1 MRKNT
6 PKPVA
11 GRGPDKGTGK
21 RGPERGASVRSGG
34 RPGPGGP
41 GGAGGAGGRAGP
53 AGSEKARG
61 TRPGKRA
68 PPPKKPGENA
78 RVIKHE
84 AGLTLAK
91 YVVMES
97 GGLLSGR
104 EAKKLLETGSC
115 FVNGRLETFGSRVLE
130 SGDVVEVAVP
140 EKLVKKERFAFE
152 PGRVVFED
160 EAMLVYDKP
169 AGLMVVQGDGK
180 KGVHLAGLVAAVF
193 PNIEP
198 VHRIDAD
205 TSGLVVFAK
214 TQEAYDKLLQA
225 FRDHEVEKRYLALVR
240 GQPRPEG
247 VHKSY
252 FVKVDA
258 GRGFERWESG
268 SGEGAKEA
276 ITRWKIVEKVGF
288 WGALVEVRPETG
300 RHHQI
305 RIHMAEL
312 GHPLIGDTRYGDRKD
327 RIPVKRHMLHAS
339 EIELTHPVSGKKVS
353 FKARLPDDFRDAI
366 RELGAA

>member
-11 GRGPDKGTGK
+11 GRGSDKGTGK

-34 RPGPGGP
+34 RPGPGGA
-41 GGAGGAGGRAGP
+41 GGAGGAGGRGGP
-53 AGSEKARG
+53 AGSEKAKG

-152 PGRVVFED
+152 VARVVFED

-353 FKARLPDDFRDAI
+353 FKARLPDDFRAAI

>member
-1 MRKNT
+1 
-6 PKPVA
+6 VA
-11 GRGPDKGTGK
+11 GAKPAQGTT
-21 RGPERGASVRSGG
+21 
-34 RPGPGGP
+34 
-41 GGAGGAGGRAGP
+41 P
-53 AGSEKARG
+53 AGA

-68 PPPKKPGENA
+68 PPPKKPGANA
-78 RVIKHE
+78 RVVRHE
-84 AGLTLAK
+84 AGMPLAK

-104 EAKKLLETGSC
+104 EAKRLLETGAC
-115 FVNGRLETFGSRVLE
+115 FVNGRLETFGSRILE

-140 EKLVKKERFAFE
+140 EKLVKRERFAFDE
-152 PGRVVFED
+152 GRVVFED

-180 KGVHLAGLVAAVF
+180 KGVHLAQLVAQAR
-193 PNIEP
+193 PSAKP

-214 TQEAYDKLLQA
+214 TDEVYDTLLAA
-225 FRDHEVEKRYLALVR
+225 FRDHEVDKRYLALVR

-268 SGEGAKEA
+268 AGEGAKEA
-276 ITRWKIVEKVGF
+276 VTRWRIVEKVGF

-312 GHPLIGDTRYGDRKD
+312 GHPLVGDTRYGDRKD
-327 RIPVKRHMLHAS
+327 RIAVNRHMLHAS
-339 EIELTHPVSGKKVS
+339 EIELVHPVSGKKVS
-353 FKARLPDDFRDAI
+353 FKAKLPEDFRVAM